1 MKHTLT
7 YILLGLAVGLLALAG
22 CSDDNPVADGDEM
35 VALTGNWDLVM
46 DTTGTPVSCVDPQGT
61 PVQFAFPTN
70 TITAVGDVSVL
81 GETNSVVTLDAC
93 TIYPEGYLQGPGTFT
108 HTGSNGDAI
117 FGTYVGLI
125 YLDGTISFDPDVAD
139 PPIVVT
145 GGSGRFVDADGW
157 AIGGGT
163 IDLVTGVGSFWIEG
177 MISAPN

>member
-1 MKHTLT
+1 MNCRIKH
-7 YILLGLAVGLLALAG
+7 ILLGLAVVLLALAG
-22 CSDDNPVADGDEM
+22 CSDDNPVADEDEM

-46 DTTGTPVSCVDPQGT
+46 DPAGEPVSCVDTEGN
-61 PVQFAFPTN
+61 PVQFAFPSN
-70 TITAVGDVSVL
+70 TITAVGEVSVL
-81 GETNSVVTLDAC
+81 GTTNSVVTLDAC

-117 FGTYVGLI
+117 VGTYVGVI

-145 GGSGRFVDADGW
+145 GGSGRFVGATGW
-157 AIGGGT
+157 ATGGGT
-163 IDLVTGVGSFWIEG
+163 IDLVTGTGSFWIDG